1 MTKEY
6 NFDHINP
13 KELPNNLI
21 SMRLNPPASWL
32 GNSGKNPFFLGFL
45 ELIIHVTNQIKP
57 KSKMI
62 EIGSYTGESTSM
74 FAASGFFKEIYAID
88 CALDGEFKHKFEEFE
103 INTRLFNNIKLIK
116 DFSYNVVNDF
126 ADESIDFIYIDG
138 NHSFEYVFNEINL
151 YKPKI
156 KKSGIISGHD
166 YNLREVRDAVHK
178 ALGTP
183 DITFRDN
190 SWAFHL

>member
-1 MTKEY
+1 MRKEY
-6 NFDHINP
+6 NLDHIDP
-13 KELPNNLI
+13 KELPSHLV

-45 ELIIHVTNQIKP
+45 ELIIYLTNQIKP

-74 FAASGFFKEIYAID
+74 FAASGFFEEIYAID
-88 CALDGEFKHKFEEFE
+88 CSMDGEFKHKLEEFE

-116 DFSYNVVNDF
+116 DFSCNVVNDF

-166 YNLREVRDAVHK
+166 YNLPEVRDAVHK

-183 DITFRDN
+183 NITFRDN
-190 SWAFHL
+190 SWVFHL

>member
-1 MTKEY
+1 MNDKY
-6 NFDHINP
+6 I
-13 KELPNNLI
+13 KNNMI
-21 SMRLNPPASWL
+21 SMRLNPPSSWL
-32 GNSGKNPFFLGFL
+32 GNSGKNGFFLGFL

-57 KSKMI
+57 HSKMI

-88 CALDGEFKHKFEEFE
+88 CSMGAEFKHKLEEFE
-103 INTRLFNNIKLIK
+103 INTRLFDNIKLTK
-116 DFSYNVVNDF
+116 DFSHNVVNDF
-126 ADESIDFIYIDG
+126 ADDSIDFIYIDG
-138 NHSFEYVFNEINL
+138 DHSFEYVFNEINL

-166 YNLREVRDAVHK
+166 YNLPEVRDAVHK

-183 DITFRDN
+183 DVTFRDN
-190 SWAFHL
+190 SWVFHL